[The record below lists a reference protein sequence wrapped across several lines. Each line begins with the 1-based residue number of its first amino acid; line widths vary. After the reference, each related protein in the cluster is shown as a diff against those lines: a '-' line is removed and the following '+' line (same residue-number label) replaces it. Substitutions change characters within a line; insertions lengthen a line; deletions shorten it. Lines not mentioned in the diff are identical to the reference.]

1 MHGRWVKEA
10 DNIGPEPGRPGAK
23 EFLRQLARAKSM
35 PDDVCDMQ
43 NLANAYYYKLLDEGG
58 RGYPFFG
65 ERGNGGF
72 SNRCVATPDKP
83 NGNPSS
89 CAFSYPGFPN
99 TTTEASTCRLKIF
112 GENAAL
118 ELQWCMTNIIGTM
131 KIAPPGGYEH
141 HPPVDTICADHT
153 DFDLLGS
160 MLLGSRMNA
169 SGGTTDGSMP
179 PEAPTYFD
187 IETGKE
193 QSGPHSTSFP
203 PIKLANWNNVGA
215 GLSVPGVPGYPD
227 QHSPYESPGILF
239 ATLAELPIDGLCPPP
254 TIITHCSGE
263 GSPCPRQGQHCA
275 CAARGPCSCVSCPA
289 GCVPLPAGRRDLLFA
304 PSPACP
310 SGCMVA

>member
-131 KIAPPGGYEH
+131 KIAPPGGYVLRASPAGRH
-141 HPPVDTICADHT
+141 HLC
-153 DFDLLGS
+153 
-160 MLLGSRMNA
+160 
-169 SGGTTDGSMP
+169 
-179 PEAPTYFD
+179 
-187 IETGKE
+187 
-193 QSGPHSTSFP
+193 GPHRLRP
-203 PIKLANWNNVGA
+203 
-215 GLSVPGVPGYPD
+215 
-227 QHSPYESPGILF
+227 PGIHASRESDECFWWHYRWL
-239 ATLAELPIDGLCPPP
+239 D
-254 TIITHCSGE
+254 
-263 GSPCPRQGQHCA
+263 
-275 CAARGPCSCVSCPA
+275 AARGTY
-289 GCVPLPAGRRDLLFA
+289 LL
-304 PSPACP
+304 
-310 SGCMVA
+310 